1 MIDPKKYGTET
12 EAAKA
17 ASVPRTTLQSAV
29 DRGEIVHVATFGG
42 TRLVE
47 IASAKK
53 WAKNRPC
60 RGRKPQAEST

>member
-12 EAAKA
+12 EAANA
-17 ASVPRTTLQSAV
+17 VSVPRTTLRSAV
-29 DRGEIVHVATFGG
+29 DHGEVVYVATVGG

-53 WAKNRPC
+53 WAKNRPS
-60 RGRKPQAEST
+60 RGGNH